1 MWTIIKLDR
10 KKISFLI
17 KDFQEKLGKDF
28 IIYSPKLLIEKHRKN
43 KIVNSEV
50 SLLGNYIFFYHKK
63 LNNPLMLNS
72 LRFSRGL
79 KYFLEGFLS
88 SQKEIENFIKKCKEF
103 ENKNGYI
110 TQNIFEIFEDKKY
123 KFLSGPFTNQIF
135 KILEMQKNKISILI
149 GNLETRINKKQFLFH
164 PV

>member
-1 MWTIIKLDR
+1 MWAIIKLDR

-17 KDFQEKLGKDF
+17 KDFQEKLGNDF
-28 IIYSPKLLIEKHRKN
+28 IIYSPKLLIKKHRKN

-50 SLLGNYIFFYHKK
+50 SLLGDYIFFYHKK
-63 LNNPLMLNS
+63 LNNTLILNS

-79 KYFLEGFLS
+79 KHFLEGFLN
-88 SQKEIENFIKKCKEF
+88 SQKEIEDFIKKCKEL

-110 TQNIFEIFEDKKY
+110 TQNIFEVFEDKKY
-123 KFLSGPFTNQIF
+123 KFLTGPFTNQVF
-135 KILEMQKNKISILI
+135 KILEMQKNKINILI
-149 GNLETRINKKQFLFH
+149 GNLETRINKKQFLFN